1 MEKGI
6 VYQSTTTTIPNK
18 DMRPQSSA
26 VKLRNNVMSDA
37 TASPDTVV
45 SIDDQLNTLH
55 HASEQLPPLVNS
67 SLMFF
72 STRPISQSLNM
83 LANSP
88 HLYPRAMEILLRNW
102 SGGGE
107 SLRHA
112 NIFLQE
118 PACCQGLLGPN
129 WKCWYGDDG
138 TLFDLAY
145 QNVAKSEQP
154 PLFKA
159 LLRADIRFR
168 PQLCSNSPV
177 WAEGWRAAVEQSTWL
192 NSKGIVAGLSVGNTL
207 WGSMM
212 TVLMEY
218 HLDGSLRISYTQT
231 ADHRQQYMDV
241 LRDSLDMGLDIAS
254 EYYDYDKMIAAR
266 RTIRSL

>member
-1 MEKGI
+1 M
-6 VYQSTTTTIPNK
+6 VYQSTTTTTIPNH
-18 DMRPQSSA
+18 DLCPQQST
-26 VKLRNNVMSDA
+26 VKLRKNVMSDT

-45 SIDDQLNTLH
+45 SIDDPLNTH
-55 HASEQLPPLVNS
+55 TNEQLPPLVNS

-72 STRPISQSLNM
+72 STRPISTSLNM

-107 SLRHA
+107 SLQHA
-112 NIFLQE
+112 NILLQE

-145 QNVAKSEQP
+145 QNVAKSEQSA
-154 PLFKA
+154 LFKA
-159 LLRADIRFR
+159 LLRADIKFR
-168 PQLCSNSPV
+168 PQLCANRPAWADSWRNALEQRTWPSAKGVIMGLPV
-177 WAEGWRAAVEQSTWL
+177 G
-192 NSKGIVAGLSVGNTL
+192 KTL

-218 HLDGSLRISYTQT
+218 HLDTTLRTAYTQ
-231 ADHRQQYMDV
+231 ASDHRQQYMDV
-241 LRDSLDMGLDIAS
+241 LRDCLAMGLDISS
-254 EYYDYDKMIAAR
+254 EYYEYDKVNAGR
-266 RTIRSL
+266 RTTRPS